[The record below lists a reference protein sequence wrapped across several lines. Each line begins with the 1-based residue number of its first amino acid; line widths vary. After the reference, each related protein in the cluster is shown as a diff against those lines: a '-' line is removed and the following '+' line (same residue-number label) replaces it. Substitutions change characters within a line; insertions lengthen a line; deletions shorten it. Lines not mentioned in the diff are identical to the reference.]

1 MANYYTLFSV
11 LFPVGSADN
20 VAPALALYEQL
31 AAELEEENETIGFLA
46 EADEPS
52 TGVDLWLH
60 SDESGE
66 PEHVI
71 TFALRCAEAFGLT
84 GMWGFRWSLSC
95 SKPRLDGYG
104 GGAQLLDLGRRESLE
119 WMDCEHWLVSR
130 IDTRQAPPASV
141 QAIFAPVV
149 VAQGWTEATQA
160 CELEEFLDREI
171 AADPAVADR
180 FRAFLAEVTVVA
192 EPKKLLCRECGG
204 EMWISDEGTS
214 HHWGD
219 NMGDTDYE
227 RDQDHVAIADEAG

>member
-1 MANYYTLFSV
+1 MADYYTLFSV
-11 LFPVGSADN
+11 LFPVGSTDN
-20 VAPALALYEQL
+20 IAPALALYEQL
-31 AAELEEENETIGFLA
+31 AEELEEDETIGFLA
-46 EADEPS
+46 EADEPP
-52 TGVDLWLH
+52 TGGDLWLH

-84 GMWGFRWSLSC
+84 GIWGFRWSLSC

-104 GGAQLLDLGRRESLE
+104 GGAQLLDLGKRESLE
-119 WMDCEHWLVSR
+119 WVDCEHWVADRIEARQVPRVSVST
-130 IDTRQAPPASV
+130 ILD
-141 QAIFAPVV
+141 PVV
-149 VAQGWTEATQA
+149 VEQGWTQATQA
-160 CELEEFLDREI
+160 CELEQFIDREI

-180 FRAFLAEVTVVA
+180 FRAFLAEVTAPA
-192 EPKKLLCRECGG
+192 EPEKLLCRECGK

-227 RDQDHVAIADEAG
+227 RDQDHVAVADEAG